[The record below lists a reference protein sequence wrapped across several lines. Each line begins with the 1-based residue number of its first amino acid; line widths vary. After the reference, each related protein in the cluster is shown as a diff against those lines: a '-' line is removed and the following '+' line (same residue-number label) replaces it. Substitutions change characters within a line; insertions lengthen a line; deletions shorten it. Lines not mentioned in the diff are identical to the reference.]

1 MININIFKREIPKN
15 VPSEKKIEQI
25 ITMVMH
31 TYQCAI
37 TESKSLKVRKEPFE
51 TKKPC
56 KITNYNH
63 FKMLSQNQVA

>member
-15 VPSEKKIEQI
+15 VPSEKKIQQI

-37 TESKSLKVRKEPFE
+37 TESKSLKVRKEPLRQ
-51 TKKPC
+51 K
-56 KITNYNH
+56 NH
-63 FKMLSQNQVA
+63 VK